1 MDLTVREL
9 GDERVELL
17 GDVGGEG
24 VELLGDIG
32 GEEGAVDERGGLEDA
47 GTLAEVTGLTAAAEV
62 VVVALSD
69 STGAGA
75 EPPSTALAAPQ
86 LDGGWMVA
94 GWVLWIGL
102 HPGRAST
109 AVPDSPMSS
118 AGETISPIVHL
129 FIVSCV

>member
-1 MDLTVREL
+1 MDLTVMEL
-9 GDERVELL
+9 GDEGVELL
-17 GDVGGEG
+17 GDVGGE
-24 VELLGDIG
+24 V
-32 GEEGAVDERGGLEDA
+32 GAVDERGVLEDA
-47 GTLAEVTGLTAAAEV
+47 GTLAEV

-109 AVPDSPMSS
+109 ALPDSPMSS